1 MIQKVIQKGIE
12 VLRGIR
18 FGDARA
24 ISLYQLLE
32 LYVLGIVKG
41 ALTTRASSIAFSF
54 FMALFP
60 FLIFVLSLIP
70 FIPIENIED
79 TFSSFFLSVAP
90 TEAQD
95 SLNGVLHDIQAKP
108 RRGLLSSTFV
118 LSIFFMAN
126 GVNAIF
132 GGFSESIHITLTRHF
147 VRQYA
152 YALCVGVLLGTMFL
166 TSIAGYLFFE
176 LLLAQV
182 FDLGF
187 ELNPW
192 VRLLF
197 FLSMAYLV
205 SAILF
210 YFGTQ
215 RGFSSFFSAGALM
228 TTLLFALTSFGFGVY
243 LDNFAQYNQLYGS
256 IGAILILMLYIWL
269 NAIVL
274 LLGFELNA
282 SIAKLKQKA

>member
-1 MIQKVIQKGIE
+1 M
-12 VLRGIR
+12 
-18 FGDARA
+18 
-24 ISLYQLLE
+24 SLTL
-32 LYVLGIVKG
+32 
-41 ALTTRASSIAFSF
+41 FH
-54 FMALFP
+54 LFP
-60 FLIFVLSLIP
+60 LRISRIP
-70 FIPIENIED
+70 FHR
-79 TFSSFFLSVAP
+79 FFLAVAP
-90 TEAQD
+90 SEVQEF
-95 SLNGVLHDIQAKP
+95 LNSVLLDIQSKP
-108 RRGLLSSTFV
+108 RTRLLSSTFV

-132 GGFSESIHITLTRHF
+132 GGFSESIHVTLTRHF
-147 VRQYA
+147 IRQYA
-152 YALCVGVLLGTMFL
+152 YAVGVGVLLGMVL
-166 TSIAGYLFFE
+166 LVSIAGYLFFE

-187 ELNPW
+187 ELSPW

-197 FLSMAYLV
+197 FFGMAYLV
-205 SAILF
+205 SSILF
-210 YFGTQ
+210 YFGTH

-228 TTLLFALTSFGFGVY
+228 TTLLFALTSYGFGVY

-282 SIAKLKQKA
+282 SIAKLKQSV